1 LVEKG
6 GILAN
11 YRVLPVF
18 GIPPKMQIMKC
29 LDPVTEN
36 AVRNF
41 LARIPA
47 DIQVERAILYGSRAR
62 GEHRPD
68 SDADVAL
75 IVRELGGAGRTSMR
89 LADLA
94 YYSYVDTG
102 IMVQPVAIAIED
114 WLNPEEF
121 PRPGFLRSRGKG
133 SSCEEGAIPAFP
145 GAKKRLGVEICPARF
160 GFG

>member
-1 LVEKG
+1 
-6 GILAN
+6 
-11 YRVLPVF
+11 
-18 GIPPKMQIMKC
+18 MQIMKC

-121 PRPGFLRSRGKG
+121 PRPGFLRNVER
-133 SSCEEGAIPAFP
+133 EGII
-145 GAKKRLGVEICPARF
+145 L
-160 GFG
+160 